1 MKKGTLR
8 VVLAGLVVIFMLAAC
23 NKTKPVANEA
33 GAVVSG
39 PPAEIVVEVFDRGIA
54 GVDPTRNA
62 WVDWIQKK
70 LLEDENIKVTFYSV
84 PRSDEIPAL
93 NNLMAAG
100 NPPDI
105 AFTYSTELINNFRD
119 LGGLYNIYPHIN
131 TLLPDLRDFLGPD
144 PMLPGKNLI
153 ERSLDKSTNSMAY
166 IPARR
171 IFRGRYNTFMRKDWL
186 DKLGLPLPQTTQQYY
201 ETLKAFKEKDPGGV
215 GRNNVIPYTSPK
227 QIYLRQ
233 ANLLE
238 SFIDPKISDKDRWIG
253 TVAERSFLLP
263 GYKEGVR
270 LLNKMYNEGLID
282 RDFPLYASETEANNK
297 VISGVAGSFLANY
310 DGAYRG
316 VNSILS
322 DLQKNV
328 PGALLVPVDPFT
340 DANGVTTKY
349 NYDAAGMFI
358 FIPASSKNP
367 EAALRYLNW
376 LARFENRYFLQL
388 GPVGITHELVNGI
401 PKAIPTTGE
410 WNMVSPQ
417 NVDYN
422 IITNGLELE
431 TPERTA
437 QANALSYFVDP
448 QLIITADMLANK
460 NAKPLPVVPVILT
473 TAGPYTRTLQDKGD
487 VLMAEA
493 VTCPPA
499 QFDRVWD
506 AGIADWLASG
516 AQIIRDERA
525 AKYIAP

>member
-1 MKKGTLR
+1 MKKRTLR
-8 VVLAGLVVIFMLAAC
+8 IVFACLAILSLLAAC
-23 NKTKPVANEA
+23 NKAKPAA
-33 GAVVSG
+33 GAG
-39 PPAEIVVEVFDRGIA
+39 KTGAPAEIVVEVFDRGVA
-54 GVDPTRNA
+54 GVDPIKNA
-62 WVDWIQKK
+62 WTDWIQKK
-70 LLEDENIKVTFYSV
+70 LLEDENIKVTFYPV

-100 NPPDI
+100 NPPDV

-119 LGGLYNIYPHIN
+119 LGGLFNMYPYIDS
-131 TLLPDLRDFLGPD
+131 LMPDLRDFLGPD
-144 PMLPGKNLI
+144 PMLPGRNLI
-153 ERSLDKSTNSMAY
+153 ERALDKSNNSMVY
-166 IPARR
+166 VPARR
-171 IFRGRYNTFMRKDWL
+171 VFRGRYNTFMRKDWL
-186 DKLGLPLPQTTQQYY
+186 DKLGLPLPSTTQEYY
-201 ETLKAFKEKDPGGV
+201 EALKAFKEKDPGNV
-215 GRNNVIPYTSPK
+215 GKNNVIPYTSPK
-227 QIYLRQ
+227 QIYLRM

-238 SFIDPKISDKDRWIG
+238 SFIDPNISDKDRWIG

-282 RDFPLYASETEANNK
+282 RDFPLYAAENESTNK
-297 VISGVAGSFLANY
+297 IVSGIAGSFLSNY

-316 VNSILS
+316 VNSTLS
-322 DLQKNV
+322 NLQENV
-328 PGALLVPVDPFT
+328 PDAELVPVDPFT
-340 DANGVTTKY
+340 NANGVATKY

-358 FIPASSKNP
+358 FVPASAKNP

-376 LARFENRYFLQL
+376 LAKFENRYFLQL
-388 GPVGITHELVNGI
+388 GPEGVTHELVDDI
-401 PKAIPTTGE
+401 PKSISTTGE
-410 WNMVSPQ
+410 WQMASPQ

-437 QANALSYFVDP
+437 RANALSYFVDP
-448 QLIITADMLANK
+448 QLIITADEVANR

-473 TAGPYTRTLQDKGD
+473 AAGPYTRTLQDMGD

-493 VTCPPA
+493 VTAPPA

-506 AGIADWLASG
+506 AGIANWLASG
-516 AQIIRDERA
+516 AQVIKDERA